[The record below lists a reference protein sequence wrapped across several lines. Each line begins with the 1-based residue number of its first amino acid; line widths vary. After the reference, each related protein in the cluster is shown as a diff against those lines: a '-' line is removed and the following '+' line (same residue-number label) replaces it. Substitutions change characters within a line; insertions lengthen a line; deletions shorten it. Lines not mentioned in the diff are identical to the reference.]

1 MDLEGLSTVLAG
13 LVRAKVVTVYDKGE
27 EPVYA
32 VERGQHLVAAFYRNN
47 AIHWFVNRAILELA
61 VLWSA
66 QQSPDDPW
74 LTGWVEAKRIRD
86 LLKFEFFFPDRRTF
100 EAELREEVEL
110 LAPGQAD
117 PEAALSGSRVLMAH
131 RVLRS
136 FLDAQLVVADRLVH
150 TDPTSEVDRPALL
163 EDCSR
168 VGQQMLLQRRLH
180 SPESVSRELFASA
193 LELKAN
199 FGLLAPAEGE
209 SPEDLQRR
217 RTEHL
222 DYVASLIAR
231 AQVIES
237 LDAANRAEVTG
248 VAV

>member
-1 MDLEGLSTVLAG
+1 MLAG

-27 EPVYA
+27 LPVYA
-32 VERGQHLVAAFYRNN
+32 VDRGQHLVAAFYRNN

-61 VLWSA
+61 MLWTS
-66 QQSPDDPW
+66 QQESDNPE
-74 LTGWVEAKRIRD
+74 LTGWTEAKRIRD
-86 LLKFEFFFPDRRTF
+86 LLKFEFFFPDRDTF
-100 EAELREEVEL
+100 EAELRDEL
-110 LAPGQAD
+110 ALISPGSSD
-117 PEAALSGSRVLMAH
+117 PAAALRGSGVLMAH

-136 FLDAQLVVADRLVH
+136 FLDAQLVVADRLAAVGAG
-150 TDPTSEVDRPALL
+150 RPIEKGALL
-163 EDCSR
+163 DECDR

-180 SPESVSRELFASA
+180 SPESVSRELFTSA
-193 LELKAN
+193 IDLKDN
-199 FGLLAPAEGE
+199 LGLLAPAEGE

-222 DYVASLIAR
+222 EFVTSLIDR
-231 AQVIES
+231 AQLIES